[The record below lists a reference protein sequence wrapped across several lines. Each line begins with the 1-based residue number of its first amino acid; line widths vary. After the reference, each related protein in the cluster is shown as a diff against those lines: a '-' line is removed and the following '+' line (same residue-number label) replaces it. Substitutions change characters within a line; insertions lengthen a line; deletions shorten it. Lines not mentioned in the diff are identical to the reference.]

1 MKSIKTKITSGKSIT
16 IPGSKSV
23 SHRMLICA
31 SMADGTSLIRNIL
44 KSDDINHT
52 MSALSRMGA
61 DIQEQRNES
70 INDESLN
77 KGDHLNEDD
86 SIQDGTIRVTGFS
99 GRPKP
104 CDDEIYLGNSGTSMR
119 LLAGTAALGT
129 TPYILTGDH
138 RMQERPM
145 GDLLNALIMAGADA
159 TSKSGNGTPP
169 VIIKG
174 GNLKHDNTIGGT
186 ITLDCSQSSQYLSAM
201 LMMGAVLPE
210 GLLVHL
216 PGPTVSAPYVDLTID
231 IMRKFGVN
239 AERMDDRTYRVA
251 GKQTYRAGNFAVEP
265 DLSNASYFW
274 AAGAVTGHM
283 VTVTDINKDSL
294 QGDKR
299 LLEIFRQMGCQ
310 IEYGANSIGVRGFPA
325 LTAVNGSTDS
335 GHAQQS
341 YAKGSISSHDNCLS
355 SHGKCLNAVEVDMSD
370 IPDVVPTL
378 AVVAAFAK
386 GTTKIVN
393 IEHLREKECD
403 RISVVVSQLRKI
415 GVDASE
421 GKDWLSV
428 TGLYTDCNDTT
439 GSHCVKGFADNKHL
453 HDKQHNGSGG
463 RIYHGAFI
471 ETFNDHRMAM
481 AFSIAGL
488 RVDGIEIENEGCV
501 AKSFPNYW
509 EKFDSLGV

>member
-1 MKSIKTKITSGKSIT
+1 MTSDKSIT

-23 SHRMLICA
+23 SHRMLISA

-44 KSDDINHT
+44 QSDDINLT
-52 MSALSRMGA
+52 MSALSMMGA
-61 DIQEQRNES
+61 DIQKQKDES
-70 INDESLN
+70 INDRSTLDNLN
-77 KGDHLNEDD
+77 NED
-86 SIQDGTIRVTGFS
+86 SLQGNTIRVTGFS

-104 CDDEIYLGNSGTSMR
+104 CDQEIYLGNSGTSMR

-159 TSKSGNGTPP
+159 ISKFGNGAPP

-174 GNLKHDNTIGGT
+174 GNLKHGNTIGGT

-210 GLLVHL
+210 GLLIHL

-239 AERMDDRTYRVA
+239 AERIDDRTYRVA

-299 LLEIFRQMGCQ
+299 LLEIFQQMGCQ

-325 LTAVNGSTDS
+325 LTPGNGSTDS
-335 GHAQQS
+335 GHVQQS
-341 YAKGSISSHDNCLS
+341 YAQGAISNHSN
-355 SHGKCLNAVEVDMSD
+355 CLNAVEVDMSD

-378 AVVAAFAK
+378 AVVAAFAR

-428 TGLYTDCNDTT
+428 TGLYTDLDC
-439 GSHCVKGFADNKHL
+439 SAC
-453 HDKQHNGSGG
+453 DKQHGKSNNGH
-463 RIYHGAFI
+463 RYHGDLI

-481 AFSIAGL
+481 AFSIVGL
-488 RVDGIEIENEGCV
+488 RVDGIEIENESCV